1 MDSCPPN
8 PLPMSAEIYEAL
20 QFRFYEILSTQRP
33 ALPTL
38 HTIPSQNL
46 PRSELWPI
54 WQLLGL
60 VLSFTRNSDRGKD
73 LAFYLV
79 RVGVSWNTAESSRAS
94 NLIARGIKDLPR
106 KTKSLILSLPP
117 HLSSL
122 HYLPSISLSGSRS
135 IRSCYEKRHLFACNL
150 DSRRSKSKSL
160 NQQRNSRK
168 EQ

>member
-8 PLPMSAEIYEAL
+8 PLPMSTEIYEAL
-20 QFRFYEILSTQRP
+20 QFRLYEILSTHRP

-38 HTIPSQNL
+38 HSIPSKNL

-60 VLSFTRNSDRGKD
+60 VLSALARTFTRNSGRGKD

-94 NLIARGIKDLPR
+94 NLIARGSKDLPR
-106 KTKSLILSLPP
+106 KTKSSILSLPP

-135 IRSCYEKRHLFACNL
+135 IRSL
-150 DSRRSKSKSL
+150 S
-160 NQQRNSRK
+160 
-168 EQ
+168 